1 MSATSASL
9 SVSAAPVLAQDKS
22 SMWLRNRRWDLMFI
36 IVSVLGV
43 PLPYLFY
50 LFGKDVLQL
59 DPDVSRNIINGF
71 VAVAVGGPHM
81 MSTLLRTS
89 FDGEFRQRYP
99 MLVRSSIIIPIIV
112 VSLAFLNL
120 TLLLTIFFFWAMLHV
135 LHQVTYIVEL
145 YNHKE
150 HVIIRKNSTVS
161 LRARMID
168 YAVVLTCLFP
178 MAAFKI
184 SQGTFAVGTND
195 LTRVIP
201 DAFQHPWL
209 FVAAAGVFF
218 VSLTAFVVKSIQE
231 YRAGV
236 INWPKTIFISL
247 TVAVFFPLAA
257 FENLDTAFQ
266 GANMWHSFQYLA
278 ITFYI
283 IKIKQQYG
291 NLDQSAPLVA
301 RFSKGKDSRGLFAL
315 SVLMLFG
322 SVVVFIV
329 MRFLAGYINPAI
341 IDPTTFTT
349 TEAYLKA
356 VELWRFDVAYYT
368 AILSF
373 LWIHYYHDHF
383 LFTNFEALDAAYK

>member
-1 MSATSASL
+1 MSATSASFSSIPAL
-9 SVSAAPVLAQDKS
+9 EQDRPS
-22 SMWLRNRRWDLMFI
+22 FWLRNRRWDLIFMI
-36 IVSVLGV
+36 LSVLVV
-43 PLPYLFY
+43 PLPYVFY
-50 LFGKDVLQL
+50 LLGVNILNL
-59 DPDVSRNIINGF
+59 HPDVSRNIVNGF

-81 MSTLLRTS
+81 MSTMLRTGL
-89 FDGEFRQRYP
+89 DTEFKQRYP
-99 MLVRSSIIIPIIV
+99 MLIRSSIIIPIIV

-150 HVIIRKNSTVS
+150 HSFIRKGSAVT
-161 LRARMID
+161 LKARAID

-178 MAAFKI
+178 MAAYKI
-184 SQGTFAVGTND
+184 SQGSFAVGTND
-195 LTRVIP
+195 LTKVIP
-201 DAFQHPWL
+201 TFFQAPWL
-209 FVAAAGVFF
+209 FYVAGAGFFIAFAAFI
-218 VSLTAFVVKSIQE
+218 LKSINE
-231 YRAGV
+231 YRTGI
-236 INWPKTIFISL
+236 INWPKTIFITL
-247 TVAVFFPLAA
+247 TVVVFFPLAA
-257 FENLDTAFQ
+257 FPNLDTAFQ
-266 GANMWHSFQYLA
+266 GANTWHSFQYLA

-315 SVLMLFG
+315 STLMLVG

-329 MRFLAGYINPAI
+329 VYLLAQIIIPDINPN
-341 IDPTTFTT
+341 
-349 TEAYLKA
+349 
-356 VELWRFDVAYYT
+356 RHFDTAYYT

-383 LFTNFEALDAAYK
+383 LFTNFEALDKAYSE

>member
-1 MSATSASL
+1 MSATAINLAASGVPAL
-9 SVSAAPVLAQDKS
+9 EQDKS
-22 SMWLRNRRWDLMFI
+22 SLWLRNRRWDLIFI
-36 IVSVLGV
+36 ILSVLGV

-59 DPDVSRNIINGF
+59 DPDTSRNIINGF

-81 MSTLLRTS
+81 MSTLLRTN
-89 FDGEFRQRYP
+89 FDGDFRRRYP
-99 MLVRSSIIIPIIV
+99 MLIRSSIIIPIIV

-150 HVIIRKNSTVS
+150 HQIVRHTSAVS
-161 LRARMID
+161 LQSRAID

-201 DAFQHPWL
+201 EAFQQPWL
-209 FVAAAGVFF
+209 FVAAAAVFF
-218 VSLTAFVVKSIQE
+218 VALAAFIVKTVQE
-231 YRAGV
+231 YRQGL

-291 NLDQSAPLVA
+291 NLNQSAPLVS
-301 RFSKGKDSRGLFAL
+301 RFSKGKDSRGLFVL
-315 SVLMLFG
+315 STTMLLG
-322 SVVVFIV
+322 SLVVFII
-329 MRFLAGYINPAI
+329 MRFIAGFVTPAI
-341 IDPTTFTT
+341 IDP
-349 TEAYLKA
+349 AAPDYARL
-356 VELWRFDVAYYT
+356 VDLWRFDVAYYT

-383 LFTNFEALDAAYK
+383 LFTNFEALDEAYK

>member
-1 MSATSASL
+1 MSATSVRFPTTA
-9 SVSAAPVLAQDKS
+9 VPTLAQDRS
-22 SMWLRNRRWDLMFI
+22 GLWLRNRRWDMIFI
-36 IVSVLGV
+36 ILSVLTV
-43 PLPYLFY
+43 PLPYLFW
-50 LFGKDVLQL
+50 LFGRDTLGMDADVA
-59 DPDVSRNIINGF
+59 RNIINGF
-71 VAVAVGGPHM
+71 VAIAVGGPHM
-81 MSTLLRTS
+81 MSTLLRTN
-89 FDGEFRQRYP
+89 FDGDFRRRYP
-99 MLVRSSIIIPIIV
+99 MLIRSSIIIPIIV

-150 HVIIRKNSTVS
+150 HQIVRNQSAVS
-161 LRARMID
+161 LYARAID

-201 DAFQHPWL
+201 QAFQQPWL

-218 VSLTAFVVKSIQE
+218 VALAAFVVKSVQE
-231 YRAGV
+231 YRQGI
-236 INWPKTIFISL
+236 INWPKTIFVGL

-291 NLDQSAPLVA
+291 NLNQSAPLVA
-301 RFSKGKDSRGLFAL
+301 RFSKGKDSRGLFVL
-315 SVLMLFG
+315 STLMLLG
-322 SVVVFIV
+322 SLAVFIV
-329 MRFLAGYINPAI
+329 MRFIAGFVTPSM
-341 IDPTTFTT
+341 IDP
-349 TEAYLKA
+349 AQANYAKL

-383 LFTNFEALDAAYK
+383 LFTNFEALDEAYK